1 MQAINAIKDI
11 KWQELYTD
19 DKINILLAVGSTTVI
34 GLFSYLTL
42 IIYLNKNESYLFN
55 KNETIVTTVDPD
67 EIKVIKITFTFT
79 NPF

>member
-19 DKINILLAVGSTTVI
+19 DKINILLAVGSTNVI

-42 IIYLNKNESYLFN
+42 KIYLNHCKYSQ
-55 KNETIVTTVDPD
+55 IPGPD
-67 EIKVIKITFTFT
+67 
-79 NPF
+79 NYG